1 MKKISK
7 KLLLSVFSLLLM
19 ATVLG
24 TSTYAWFT
32 IGDTVTVSKFDMDVQ
47 GGLGLEVAYVYQ
59 DPITVEGTEISR
71 EGFVTRLTAERIYE
85 YLSKD
90 YEYDSPE
97 NFNEE
102 FKMGDVTSVD
112 GNEFSYLKYNEEGN
126 EGAGSY
132 ELKDANRKNEGFIEF
147 TLRFRTKEADAFLI
161 WEDALLESQGVAD
174 WVPGFKFNAPNTDNT
189 LIDPEGNE
197 YTQYK
202 YYASHAARISVTGT
216 VEDTGTVEESKT
228 AVYELGEKAMADGNY
243 LNTVLSDNEPDWAH
257 GNLQYFHTS
266 TDYDLKYDFGTGEET
281 YYKAAKTFTSF
292 FEDEDEEVE
301 NGPKVVAKFVKNT
314 DEEDDDVYY
323 YADVTI
329 RVYIEGFD
337 AEAFDSI
344 LEDKLSVMLRFT
356 FKKSSVVNGDGADEG
371 KGD

>member
-47 GGLGLEVAYVYQ
+47 GGLGLEVAYVY
-59 DPITVEGTEISR
+59 TVEGTEISR

-112 GNEFSYLKYNEEGN
+112 GNEFLYLKYNEEGN

-132 ELKDANRKNEGFIEF
+132 GLEDADRKNEGFIEF

-174 WVPGFKFNAPNTDNT
+174 WVPGFKFNAPNTNT

-216 VEDTGTVEESKT
+216 VEESKT
-228 AVYELGEKAMADGNY
+228 AVYELAAKDLGTEGEKPDY
-243 LNTVLSDNEPDWAH
+243 LNTVLSDNEPDWTH
-257 GNLQYFHTS
+257 GNLQYFYTS
-266 TDYDLKYDFGTGEET
+266 TDYDLKDDFVTDEET
-281 YYKAAKTFTSF
+281 YKAAKTFTSF
-292 FEDEDEEVE
+292 VGDEEVE

-356 FKKSSVVNGDGADEG
+356 FEKSSVVNGAGAD
-371 KGD
+371 

>member
-1 MKKISK
+1 MISININNKNTRGGNCMKKISK

-59 DPITVEGTEISR
+59 DVEGTEISR

-90 YEYDSPE
+90 YEYGSPE

-112 GNEFSYLKYNEEGN
+112 GNEFFYLKYNEEGN

-132 ELKDANRKNEGFIEF
+132 GLEEADRKNEGFIEF

-197 YTQYK
+197 YTY
-202 YYASHAARISVTGT
+202 
-216 VEDTGTVEESKT
+216 
-228 AVYELGEKAMADGNY
+228 
-243 LNTVLSDNEPDWAH
+243 
-257 GNLQYFHTS
+257 
-266 TDYDLKYDFGTGEET
+266 
-281 YYKAAKTFTSF
+281 
-292 FEDEDEEVE
+292 
-301 NGPKVVAKFVKNT
+301 
-314 DEEDDDVYY
+314 
-323 YADVTI
+323 
-329 RVYIEGFD
+329 
-337 AEAFDSI
+337 
-344 LEDKLSVMLRFT
+344 
-356 FKKSSVVNGDGADEG
+356 
-371 KGD
+371 

>member
-59 DPITVEGTEISR
+59 EPITVEETEISR

-112 GNEFSYLKYNEEGN
+112 GNEFLYLKYNEEGN

-132 ELKDANRKNEGFIEF
+132 ELEEAARKNEGFIEF

-161 WEDALLESQGVAD
+161 WKDALLESQGVAD

-216 VEDTGTVEESKT
+216 VEESKT
-228 AVYELGEKAMADGNY
+228 AVYELAAKDLGTEGEKPDY
-243 LNTVLSDNEPDWAH
+243 LNTVLSDNQPNWTQ
-257 GNLQYFHTS
+257 GNLEIFKKS
-266 TDYDLKYDFGTGEET
+266 TTIDLSDKYGS
-281 YYKAAKTFTSF
+281 YKAAKTFTSF
-292 FEDEDEEVE
+292 VEDEEVE

-356 FKKSSVVNGDGADEG
+356 FEKSSVVNGDGAD
-371 KGD
+371 

>member
-59 DPITVEGTEISR
+59 EDPITVEGTEISR

-112 GNEFSYLKYNEEGN
+112 GNEFLYLKYNEEGN

-132 ELKDANRKNEGFIEF
+132 GLEDADRKNEGFIEF

-216 VEDTGTVEESKT
+216 VEESKT
-228 AVYELGEKAMADGNY
+228 AVYELAAKDLGTEVEKPDY
-243 LNTVLSDNEPDWAH
+243 LNTVLSDNEPDWTH

-266 TDYDLKYDFGTGEET
+266 TDYDLIDDFGTGEET
-281 YYKAAKTFTSF
+281 YKAAKTFTSF
-292 FEDEDEEVE
+292 VEDEDEEVE

-356 FKKSSVVNGDGADEG
+356 FEKSSVVNGDGADEG
-371 KGD
+371 NGD